1 MSRARDFADLASA
14 YSQDSLGKRNLLYNG
29 DMSVAQRGTSKTGY
43 AHDTSGYY
51 FTSDRWAIDVGG
63 STGGVF
69 TLTQDTDSTAPFPE
83 AYKIACT
90 TADTSIAAGEYAIL
104 SQALEGRDLARIRKG
119 NSDAKKLT
127 VSFWCKADA
136 SLTYGISLRDDDND
150 RICNST
156 FNVTTSWN
164 RVSVTFPAD
173 TNGEYL
179 NHDNNTSMTL
189 YIWLHAGSTYT
200 GGTFSSLTWADTVW
214 NTAVS
219 SIGSI
224 YASTSRTFYITGVQ
238 METGEVATPFE
249 HESYADNLAR
259 CQRYYYVLANGANQP
274 MGTGSWY
281 ASTEIDWFAKTP
293 VTMRAIP
300 SLEVATGTNYYRSI
314 GSNTY
319 DDFNGVALASDKS
332 VEGVYLYATT
342 GTHGASGTQGD
353 ASIVTALNASA
364 KVALIAE
371 L

>member
-29 DMSVAQRGTSKTGY
+29 DMSVAQRGTSTTGH

-51 FTSDRWAIDVGG
+51 FTADRWAWDVGG
-63 STGGVF
+63 STGGVV
-69 TLTQDTDSTAPFPE
+69 TLTQDTDNTAPFPE

-90 TADTSIAAGEYAIL
+90 TADTSIGSDEYAII

-136 SLTYGISLRDDDND
+136 SLTYGISLRDDDNN

-179 NHDNNTSMTL
+179 THDNTVSMTL

-224 YASTSRTFYITGVQ
+224 YASTSRTFYMTGVQ
-238 METGEVATPFE
+238 MELGEVATPFE
-249 HESYADNLAR
+249 VESYADNLAR
-259 CQRYYYVLANGANQP
+259 CQRYFVRINPSNAHGRMANGQA
-274 MGTGSWY
+274 TTTVYSEHY
-281 ASTEIDWFAKTP
+281 FDFP
-293 VTMRAIP
+293 VAMRAEP
-300 SLEVATGTNYYRSI
+300 TLGQSGT
-314 GSNTY
+314 
-319 DDFNGVALASDKS
+319 ASHY
-332 VEGVYLYATT
+332 GVYHNNAVIACDQVPTIQSALSTVQGSIT
-342 GTHGASGTQGD
+342 SHVASGLTQGEV
-353 ASIVTALNASA
+353 SVLCGNNTASA
-364 KVALIAE
+364 YIDFISE

>member
-29 DMSVAQRGTSKTGY
+29 DMSVAQRGTSKTGH

-51 FTSDRWAIDVGG
+51 FTADRWAWDVGG
-63 STGGVF
+63 STGGVV
-69 TLTQDTDSTAPFPE
+69 TLTQDTDNTAPFPE

-224 YASTSRTFYITGVQ
+224 YASTSRTFYMTGVQ

-249 HESYADNLAR
+249 VESYGDNLAR
-259 CQRYYYVLANGANQP
+259 CQRYYYTAGA
-274 MGTGSWY
+274 GHT
-281 ASTEIDWFAKTP
+281 A
-293 VTMRAIP
+293 
-300 SLEVATGTNYYRSI
+300 
-314 GSNTY
+314 
-319 DDFNGVALASDKS
+319 
-332 VEGVYLYATT
+332 YATT
-342 GTHGASGTQGD
+342 SIYAEAFFKFPTEMRASPTIAVTNGTLTNCASVNARYNTSSGFAVNLQPSSNGMVGFGTSGTAG
-353 ASIVTALNASA
+353 SYTASA
-364 KVALIAE
+364 E

>member
-1 MSRARDFADLASA
+1 MSRARTFADLASA

-43 AHDTSGYY
+43 AHDTTGYY
-51 FTSDRWAIDVGG
+51 HTVDRWAFDVGG
-63 STGGVF
+63 STGGVV

-90 TADTSIAAGEYAIL
+90 TADTSIASGEYAIL
-104 SQALEGRDLARIRKG
+104 SQAIEGRDLARIRKG

-136 SLTYGISLRDDDND
+136 SLTYGISLRDDDNN

-179 NHDNNTSMTL
+179 THDNTQSMTL
-189 YIWLHAGSTYT
+189 YFWLHAGSDYT
-200 GGTFSSLTWADTVW
+200 GGTFSSLTWSDTVW

-238 METGEVATPFE
+238 MEIGEVATAFE
-249 HESYADNLAR
+249 HESFADNLAR
-259 CQRYYYVLANGANQP
+259 CQRYYRSIGTIRIHTANGDPAGQIVALEP
-274 MGTGSWY
+274 
-281 ASTEIDWFAKTP
+281 
-293 VTMRAIP
+293 TMRAQP
-300 SLEVATGTNYYRSI
+300 TVTGTSSTG
-314 GSNTY
+314 GSHTIAGTGDFPNTNIIY
-319 DDFNGVALASDKS
+319 
-332 VEGVYLYATT
+332 
-342 GTHGASGTQGD
+342 SGTSATSGSTAFLQFTG
-353 ASIVTALNASA
+353 VTAD
-364 KVALIAE
+364 AE

>member
-1 MSRARDFADLASA
+1 MSKAAELAA
-14 YSQDSLGKRNLLYNG
+14 LIGSQSSLANRNLIING
-29 DMSVAQRGTSKTGY
+29 DMAIAQRSTSKTGY
-43 AHDTSGYY
+43 AHDTSGGYH
-51 FTSDRWAIDVGG
+51 TIDRWAIDVGG
-63 STGGVF
+63 STGGVV

-104 SQALEGRDLARIRKG
+104 SQALEGIDLSRIKKG

-136 SLTYGISLRDDDND
+136 ALTYGISLRDDDNN

-156 FNVTTSWN
+156 FNVTTSWS

-173 TNGEYL
+173 TNGEFL
-179 NHDNNTSMTL
+179 THDNTQSMTL
-189 YIWLHAGSTYT
+189 YFWLHAGSTYT

-238 METGEVATPFE
+238 MELGEVATPFE
-249 HESYADNLAR
+249 HESYADNLRR
-259 CQRYYYVLANGANQP
+259 CQRYWQQSY
-274 MGTGSWY
+274 
-281 ASTEIDWFAKTP
+281 
-293 VTMRAIP
+293 
-300 SLEVATGTNYYRSI
+300 
-314 GSNTY
+314 
-319 DDFNGVALASDKS
+319 
-332 VEGVYLYATT
+332 
-342 GTHGASGTQGD
+342 ASGTVAGTATDVGQVIRFIDATQSYAGHWITFKEEMRAAPTGTIYNTSTGSS
-353 ASIVTALNASA
+353 ASIRDDNGNHTAAVGQASFHGMHCYVNNSSVGA
-364 KVALIAE
+364 SESLRVQYTADAE